1 MLTKNTLSLLPLPIS
16 LPVHLSSI
24 QVGFFPTECVKL
36 IGEGSNFI
44 NPNSLKQLL
53 LKQPQCT
60 GSLRFKQQPDSTNN
74 ENENPLVYLLKYQ
87 LTDDEKLS
95 AVRLDE
101 TDASNSKSAAA
112 SAGNYRGESASKN
125 DKKPLIECQT
135 ANSMNSKQH
144 CTTPRINLRSISPL
158 LNNTDHQ
165 HRHTPNTPRALLK
178 PASGNSH
185 PAASSSS
192 VFQRRNRNRISS
204 TLPKS
209 LASANG
215 SKPACVCVN
224 LFSNLDNLDTPEKS
238 CNGSPDHHSSA
249 QPGNPGNRV
258 ASPPS
263 SLQSSPINASNGT
276 NGTNGNQMMGNKRNK
291 LSNFLRSI
299 INRNNSSPTEF
310 DKRNSPLKRNEK
322 SNSVLINLRKNKKL
336 LIENT
341 VFGAELNDYLDRTGR
356 RTPLVLESCCDF
368 LEKNGVVH
376 GVYRLSGVSSNIQK
390 LIKCFNA
397 DEEPDFSDDI
407 FLQDV
412 HCVSSLLKLYFRE
425 LPQPLLTFEL

>member
-1 MLTKNTLSLLPLPIS
+1 MVTKNNLPI
-16 LPVHLSSI
+16 LSSNPV
-24 QVGFFPTECVKL
+24 QVGFFLTECVRL

-53 LKQPQCT
+53 LKQQCT
-60 GSLRFKQQPDSTNN
+60 GSLRFKQTPDSSNS
-74 ENENPLVYLLKYQ
+74 ENENPLAYLLSEYQ
-87 LTDDEKLS
+87 LADDEKLS
-95 AVRLDE
+95 RREMTDERL
-101 TDASNSKSAAA
+101 SNSKSAAA
-112 SAGNYRGESASKN
+112 GNYREEHTASRN

-135 ANSMNSKQH
+135 TNSMNSKTH

-165 HRHTPNTPRALLK
+165 HRRTPNGTQHSLLK
-178 PASGNSH
+178 QS
-185 PAASSSS
+185 AASNNSGSS
-192 VFQRRNRNRISS
+192 VFQRRNRNRILS

-209 LASANG
+209 LASPT
-215 SKPACVCVN
+215 SQPPCVCVN
-224 LFSNLDNLDTPEKS
+224 LFGNLNDLSLDTPDKS
-238 CNGSPDHHSSA
+238 HCDSA
-249 QPGNPGNRV
+249 LADRH
-258 ASPPS
+258 
-263 SLQSSPINASNGT
+263 QSSPQRSANSGNSWHVVANQQGNQPSNPINSSNG
-276 NGTNGNQMMGNKRNK
+276 MMGNKRNK

-299 INRNNSSPTEF
+299 INRNNSNQSESQF
-310 DKRNSPLKRNEK
+310 DKRSPLKRNDK
-322 SNSVLINLRKNKKL
+322 SNGVLTNLRKNKK
-336 LIENT
+336 T
-341 VFGAELNDYLDRTGR
+341 VFGAELNDYINRTGR

-376 GVYRLSGVSSNIQK
+376 GVYRLSGVNSNIQK

-397 DEEPDFSDDI
+397 DEQPDFSDDI

>member
-1 MLTKNTLSLLPLPIS
+1 M
-16 LPVHLSSI
+16 
-24 QVGFFPTECVKL
+24 KL

-53 LKQPQCT
+53 LKQQQCT
-60 GSLRFKQQPDSTNN
+60 GSLRFKQQPDSSNN

-87 LTDDEKLS
+87 LKDDEKLS
-95 AVRLDE
+95 AVRLADE
-101 TDASNSKSAAA
+101 TDERLSNSKSAAA
-112 SAGNYRGESASKN
+112 AGDYREERDSANKN
-125 DKKPLIECQT
+125 DKKLKPLIECQT

-165 HRHTPNTPRALLK
+165 HRHTPPSNGTPSHLLLK
-178 PASGNSH
+178 SSASSNSH
-185 PAASSSS
+185 PSTSSSS

-209 LASANG
+209 LASAN

-224 LFSNLDNLDTPEKS
+224 LFSNSNLNDLSFDTPDKS
-238 CNGSPDHHSSA
+238 LRCASNSSPDHHSSSPQRQSA
-249 QPGNPGNRV
+249 NPGHSVV

-263 SLQSSPINASNGT
+263 SQQQNSPINASNGA
-276 NGTNGNQMMGNKRNK
+276 QMMGNKRNK

-299 INRNNSSPTEF
+299 INRNNSNPTESSGQF
-310 DKRNSPLKRNEK
+310 NKRNSPLKRNDK
-322 SNSVLINLRKNKKL
+322 SNSVLINLRKNKKI

-341 VFGAELNDYLDRTGR
+341 VFGAELNDYLNRTGR

-376 GVYRLSGVSSNIQK
+376 GVYRLSGVNSNIQK

-397 DEEPDFSDDI
+397 DEQPDFGDDI